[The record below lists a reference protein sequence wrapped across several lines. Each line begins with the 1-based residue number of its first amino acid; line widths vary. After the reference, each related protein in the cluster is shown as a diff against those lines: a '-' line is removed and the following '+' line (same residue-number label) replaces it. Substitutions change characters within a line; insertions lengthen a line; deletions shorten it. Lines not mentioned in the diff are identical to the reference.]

1 MLQLL
6 CFICCLPPCC
16 QICRSIH
23 TLCSAFAYYVLMLGR
38 GLRLGDLVW
47 CLILC
52 LVKVIPYC
60 INLFFHG
67 ILFSWMCIREVS
79 GKLSCWYFCFGSFLC
94 LTFAFLSM
102 ENGAVSRCLDIIN
115 LLLLSYPIP
124 FHSWHANMGRFSTP
138 TCEKAFSWPGYTER
152 LFYFWGFHLFSV
164 WEKRCLALFLWLA
177 CWFTA
182 HGFACLVLIACFASF
197 FSFTWLLMN
206 CFNVFLFLSPG
217 V

>member
-1 MLQLL
+1 MAS
-6 CFICCLPPCC
+6 CSPECAFGRCVGN
-16 QICRSIH
+16 CR
-23 TLCSAFAYYVLMLGR
+23 V
-38 GLRLGDLVW
+38 
-47 CLILC
+47 
-52 LVKVIPYC
+52 
-60 INLFFHG
+60 G
-67 ILFSWMCIREVS
+67 ISVS
-79 GKLSCWYFCFGSFLC
+79 GRSFAWRL
-94 LTFAFLSM
+94 LFFLSM

-124 FHSWHANMGRFSTP
+124 FHSWHANNMGRFSTP
-138 TCEKAFSWPGYTER
+138 TCEKAFSWHGYTGK